1 MAVAQYAPSPPVV
14 DQSGGGGGY
23 QLAEQDYDGGEGDYA
38 DYSGYEDEM
47 GGGWYIMVR
56 PHGACGAATGWQY
69 TLVVFQILRSKRC
82 WGGWGW

>member
-47 GGGWYIMVR
+47 GGGGYMEGGVMMEQGQAKGKGLFYILDL
-56 PHGACGAATGWQY
+56 HELFFFHLY
-69 TLVVFQILRSKRC
+69 LK
-82 WGGWGW
+82 